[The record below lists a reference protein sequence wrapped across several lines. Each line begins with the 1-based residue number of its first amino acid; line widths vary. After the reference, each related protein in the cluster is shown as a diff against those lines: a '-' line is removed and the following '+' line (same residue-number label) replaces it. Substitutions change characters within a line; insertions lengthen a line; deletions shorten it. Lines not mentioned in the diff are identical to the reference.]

1 MRLKNSVKGSVL
13 QVLKSSAQDYQN
25 ILFTLFIENNRS
37 VESLCSDNKNNGRM
51 ELIILIL
58 TLLVSKLNIAV
69 AFETIETSFANRV
82 NVGPGN
88 ADFSLHN
95 SLFLILK
102 RKIHKENK
110 PKLLS

>member
-1 MRLKNSVKGSVL
+1 MRLRNSAKGSVR
-13 QVLKSSAQDYQN
+13 QILKSSAQDYQN

-88 ADFSLHN
+88 ADFTLHN
-95 SLFLILK
+95 SLFLLFK
-102 RKIHKENK
+102 RK
-110 PKLLS
+110 LD

>member
-1 MRLKNSVKGSVL
+1 
-13 QVLKSSAQDYQN
+13 
-25 ILFTLFIENNRS
+25 
-37 VESLCSDNKNNGRM
+37 M
-51 ELIILIL
+51 ELILLILIL
-58 TLLVSKLNIAV
+58 VVSKLNIAV
-69 AFETIETSFANRV
+69 AFETIETSFANKV

-95 SLFLILK
+95 SPFLILK